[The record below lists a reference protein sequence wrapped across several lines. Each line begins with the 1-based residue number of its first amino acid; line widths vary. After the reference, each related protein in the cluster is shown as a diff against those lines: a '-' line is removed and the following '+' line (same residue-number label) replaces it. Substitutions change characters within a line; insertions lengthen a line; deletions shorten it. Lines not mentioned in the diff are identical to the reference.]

1 MKIIVCR
8 PHHVQEV
15 AAFSRWPRQTFT
27 LSPSIVSKPKWD
39 SIRRD
44 GLKSWQGLQ
53 NSATIIVTREISS
66 FHGKRRK
73 WGVVWER
80 IKFRRWR
87 ERGESRQLAIPAKKA
102 FVSNFYFTFRN
113 DTKIVRI
120 TSFDVTLLIQHKHRW
135 LSRLSWMRIWLA
147 TCTKQIWEMSRE
159 HKNVKS
165 LRKKELMNSSL
176 SLLHPTFGNVTFVKK
191 AIHLVIPELG
201 LPYDI

>member
-1 MKIIVCR
+1 M
-8 PHHVQEV
+8 
-15 AAFSRWPRQTFT
+15 
-27 LSPSIVSKPKWD
+27 
-39 SIRRD
+39 
-44 GLKSWQGLQ
+44 
-53 NSATIIVTREISS
+53 
-66 FHGKRRK
+66 
-73 WGVVWER
+73 VWER

-102 FVSNFYFTFRN
+102 FVSDFYFTFRN

-120 TSFDVTLLIQHKHRW
+120 TSFDVTLLIQHTDQAP
-135 LSRLSWMRIWLA
+135 LTQSALVNGIWLA

-176 SLLHPTFGNVTFVKK
+176 SLLHPTFGKVTFVKK

-201 LPYDI
+201 LPYEI